1 MPTDRVSSALPL
13 PAAPLSVCEDRPV
26 VQRTAE
32 SRGRGLGRLLPIV
45 DWLPRYDRGMLRSDV
60 LAGIA
65 VTAMIVPKDL
75 GYAGIA
81 GVPVQ
86 NGLYAAAAGAI
97 VYALFC
103 TSRHISTG
111 PSSSLAAVAGGAVL
125 FTGVGGAEAAEL
137 VAAITLVTGALFLLL
152 ALLRL
157 GWIARF
163 LSRAVVTGFLAGAAV
178 DVVIGEL
185 PKLTGTSSSGDSAW
199 AELASWIR
207 SLGDISWTTLLVGVA
222 ALGLIFGLRFYAP
235 HVPGALVVVVAGLL
249 ATYVFDLGAHGV
261 ALVGHVPRG
270 LPAPTLPGLE
280 VFQQHYST
288 ILAASAGLLLIGF
301 SQTAGDARAFAVRHH
316 YRIDVNQESVA
327 QGMANAASGVFQGM
341 PVSTS
346 LSASS
351 LNESSGARSP
361 MASLATGGFVI
372 LTLIALAPLFS
383 QLPKAVLAAIIIDAV
398 VFGMIDIPELRRLH
412 RVKRFDFWIAAVAV
426 VAVLSA
432 GVLAG
437 VVIGIALS
445 LVWLIYVAT
454 APGMPVLGREPGTQ
468 VFRDVI
474 ENPGDE
480 TFPGILVVR
489 LDGGLF
495 FATADALEERIRG
508 LVAQGDEPAHAV
520 VLDLEG
526 VNLVDSQG
534 AAQLAEIL
542 DFADSVQIELR
553 LARVKPTV
561 ASVLERDGVL
571 NRLGPGRSH
580 GNVHRAV
587 EAQLAA
593 DRSAGRL
600 ERSPGTEG

>member
-1 MPTDRVSSALPL
+1 ME
-13 PAAPLSVCEDRPV
+13 LS
-26 VQRTAE
+26 
-32 SRGRGLGRLLPIV
+32 RLVPIV
-45 DWLPRYDRGMLRSDV
+45 EWLPRYDRTMLRGDV
-60 LAGIA
+60 LAAIA

-125 FTGVGGAEAAEL
+125 FTGVGGAQAAEL

-152 ALLRL
+152 AVFRM

-185 PKLTGTSSSGDSAW
+185 PKLTGTSTSGDNAW
-199 AELASWIR
+199 HELASWIR
-207 SLGDISWTTLLVGVA
+207 SLGEISWTTLLVGLL
-222 ALGLIFGLRFYAP
+222 ALGLILGLRFFAP
-235 HVPGALVVVVAGLL
+235 HVPGALVLVVAGLL
-249 ATYVFDLGAHGV
+249 ATWLFDLGAHGV
-261 ALVGHVPRG
+261 ALVGPVPRG
-270 LPAPTLPGLE
+270 LPAPALPGID
-280 VFQQHYST
+280 VFQQHYTT
-288 ILAASAGLLLIGF
+288 ILAAATGLLLIGF
-301 SQTAGDARAFAVRHH
+301 SQTAGDARAFAIRHR

-327 QGMANAASGVFQGM
+327 QGMANVAAGAFQGM

-351 LNESSGARSP
+351 LNESAGASSP
-361 MASLATGGFVI
+361 MASLVTGGLVL
-372 LTLIALAPLFS
+372 LTLVALAPLFS
-383 QLPKAVLAAIIIDAV
+383 QLPKAVLGAIIIDAV
-398 VFGMIDIPELRRLH
+398 VFGMIDIAEFRRLF
-412 RVKRFDFWIAAVAV
+412 RVKRFDFWIAAA
-426 VAVLSA
+426 ASFGVLSA

-437 VVIGIALS
+437 VVIGIGLS
-445 LVWLIYVAT
+445 LVWLVYVAT
-454 APGMPVLGREPGTQ
+454 KPGMPLLGREPGTQ
-468 VFRDVI
+468 VFRDLA
-474 ENPGDE
+474 ENADDE
-480 TFPGILVVR
+480 TFPGIAVVR

-508 LVAQGDEPAHAV
+508 LVLSGEEPLRAV

-526 VNLVDSQG
+526 VDLVDSQG
-534 AAQLAEIL
+534 AAKLAEIL
-542 DFADSVQIELR
+542 EFAESLEIQVR
-553 LARVKPTV
+553 LARVKPVV
-561 ASVLERDGVL
+561 AAVLEKDGVL
-571 NRLGPGRSH
+571 SRLGPGHIH

-587 EAQLAA
+587 EAQLAEQ
-593 DRSAGRL
+593 L
-600 ERSPGTEG
+600 